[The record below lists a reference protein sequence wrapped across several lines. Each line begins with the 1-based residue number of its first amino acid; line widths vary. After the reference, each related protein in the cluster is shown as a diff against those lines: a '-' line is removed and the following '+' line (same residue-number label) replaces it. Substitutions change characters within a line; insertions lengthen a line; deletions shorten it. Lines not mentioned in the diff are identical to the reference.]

1 MPNDKQTDVKNWP
14 PHMRVSQASAYSG
27 VSVSHLAKLRME
39 VNRGKGPVYSKVAG
53 CVVYRKADL
62 DKWLAD
68 NLIGA
73 AA

>member
-1 MPNDKQTDVKNWP
+1 MPNNQNTEGKSWP
-14 PHMRVSQASAYSG
+14 PHMRSSQASAYSG

-39 VNRGKGPVYSKVAG
+39 INRGKGPAYSKVAG
-53 CVVYRKADL
+53 CIVYRKADL

-68 NLIGA
+68 NLVGA